1 MEYKERNPGTGVL
14 YTNRKKKSAAHPDW
28 VGELK
33 VSRDYV
39 AGETLKISAWTKD
52 TTGGVLISLK
62 EDNWQPPVGGNNNP
76 TPSKRKDDDE
86 IPF

>member
-33 VSRDYV
+33 VSRNYV
-39 AGETLKISAWTKD
+39 IGD
-52 TTGGVLISLK
+52 
-62 EDNWQPPVGGNNNP
+62 
-76 TPSKRKDDDE
+76 
-86 IPF
+86 